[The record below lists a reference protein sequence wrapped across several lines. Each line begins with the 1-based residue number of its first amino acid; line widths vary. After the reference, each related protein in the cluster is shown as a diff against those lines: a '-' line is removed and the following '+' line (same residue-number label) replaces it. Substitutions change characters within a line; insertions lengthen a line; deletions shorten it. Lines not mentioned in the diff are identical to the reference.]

1 MKLQIVIGQS
11 KLICL
16 LLGGIIMDFLLDQR
30 GNCTSFMLKVKFPDY
45 HTLIDC
51 AYQNR
56 GGIEGKNLQ
65 RYLPRLWQRQRKKGD

>member
-51 AYQNR
+51 A
-56 GGIEGKNLQ
+56 
-65 RYLPRLWQRQRKKGD
+65 